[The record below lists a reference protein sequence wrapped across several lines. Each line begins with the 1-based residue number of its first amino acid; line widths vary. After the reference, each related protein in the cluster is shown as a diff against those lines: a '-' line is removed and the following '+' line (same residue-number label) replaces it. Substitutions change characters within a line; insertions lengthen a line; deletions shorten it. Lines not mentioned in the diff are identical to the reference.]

1 MSMQTPNRCANCD
14 ANLARGQEYCA
25 VCGQKDIS
33 ERLTLH
39 EIARDLIHAVFHV
52 DRSVLS
58 LLRMLLLRPGT
69 VALDYVRGKRKRY
82 FGPFAFLLV
91 VVAAAS
97 ALVAFTGFHA
107 VVTNSPN
114 VIAAFLQTHVNLVML
129 EEVPLLAGITR
140 LVDARG
146 GFNFAEHL
154 VLAAYTS
161 GIRILFFMVIV
172 IPGWYLLQPNGPTAE
187 RWYYIY
193 LLVWLVYFGFAASN
207 FFRGNRAASWCKGV
221 AAAVFT
227 WILIQVVTILATS
240 LLFGL
245 STRVAPPA
253 TWG

>member
-1 MSMQTPNRCANCD
+1 MQLPNQCANCD
-14 ANLARGQEYCA
+14 ANLASGQDYCA
-25 VCGQKDIS
+25 VCGQEHIS
-33 ERLTLH
+33 ERLTLR
-39 EIARDLIHAVFHV
+39 EIARDLIHALFHV

-146 GFNFAEHL
+146 GFNFA
-154 VLAAYTS
+154 
-161 GIRILFFMVIV
+161 
-172 IPGWYLLQPNGPTAE
+172 
-187 RWYYIY
+187 
-193 LLVWLVYFGFAASN
+193 
-207 FFRGNRAASWCKGV
+207 
-221 AAAVFT
+221 
-227 WILIQVVTILATS
+227 
-240 LLFGL
+240 
-245 STRVAPPA
+245 
-253 TWG
+253 